1 MVSLDSSTACRYP
14 GHACETSIENGTAA
28 YAAAAVSP
36 SADPTRQFRLDDQ
49 TAIVTGASSGLG
61 ARFARVL
68 AAAGATVVVGAR
80 RYDRLEVLVGE
91 LKAGGAEAE
100 AVECDVT
107 VDADA
112 GRLIAAAIELTG
124 RVDVLV
130 NAAGIAPPED
140 EEIESPDLFRRV
152 LEVNTVGLYTCAR
165 AAAKV
170 MLDRGAGSIVN
181 VASIS
186 GLVAGDGTDTPS
198 YAASKGAV
206 VNLTR
211 ELAVKWADRGV
222 RVNALAPGWFPS
234 EMTAE
239 TLATEAG
246 QEFVNQRT
254 PLGRAG
260 RTDELDGALL
270 FLASDASSYVTG
282 HTLVVDGGWT
292 AR

>member
-1 MVSLDSSTACRYP
+1 VRSP
-14 GHACETSIENGTAA
+14 G
-28 YAAAAVSP
+28 
-36 SADPTRQFRLDDQ
+36 DPTQQFRLDER
-49 TAIVTGASSGLG
+49 TVIVTGASSGLG
-61 ARFARVL
+61 ARFASVV
-68 AAAGATVVVGAR
+68 ADAGATVIVGAR
-80 RYDRLEVLVGE
+80 RRERLEALVDD
-91 LKAGGAEAE
+91 LRSQGAEAV

-107 VDADA
+107 VDSDVD
-112 GRLIAAAIELTG
+112 GLIAAATETTG
-124 RVDVLV
+124 RLDVLV
-130 NAAGIAPPED
+130 NAAGIAPDED

-152 LEVNTVGLYTCAR
+152 MEVNAVGLYICTR
-165 AAAKV
+165 AAAGV

-186 GLVAGDGTDTPS
+186 GLVASDGLDTPS
-198 YAASKGAV
+198 YTASKGAV

-211 ELAVKWADRGV
+211 ELAVRWAPHGV

-239 TLATEAG
+239 TLSS
-246 QEFVNQRT
+246 QEGRRFVDERT
-254 PLGRAG
+254 PLRRPGRE
-260 RTDELDGALL
+260 DELDGALL

>member
-1 MVSLDSSTACRYP
+1 V
-14 GHACETSIENGTAA
+14 
-28 YAAAAVSP
+28 
-36 SADPTRQFRLDDQ
+36 
-49 TAIVTGASSGLG
+49 
-61 ARFARVL
+61 
-68 AAAGATVVVGAR
+68 
-80 RYDRLEVLVGE
+80 
-91 LKAGGAEAE
+91 

-107 VDADA
+107 VDSDVD
-112 GRLIAAAIELTG
+112 RLIAAGLEATG
-124 RVDVLV
+124 RLDVIV

-152 LEVNTVGLYTCAR
+152 LEVNAVGLYSCAR
-165 AAAKV
+165 AAARV
-170 MLDRGAGSIVN
+170 MLERGGGSIVN

-186 GLVAGDGTDTPS
+186 GLVAGDGPDTPS

-211 ELAVKWADRGV
+211 ELAVRWAPRGI

-239 TLATEAG
+239 TLASEEG
-246 QEFVNQRT
+246 RRFVDERT
-254 PLGRAG
+254 PLGRPG
-260 RTDELDGALL
+260 LLDELDGALL
-270 FLASDASSYVTG
+270 FLASEASSYVTG

>member
-1 MVSLDSSTACRYP
+1 MA
-14 GHACETSIENGTAA
+14 
-28 YAAAAVSP
+28 SP
-36 SADPTRQFRLDDQ
+36 PDPTQRFRLDEQ

-61 ARFARVL
+61 SRFARVL
-68 AAAGATVVVGAR
+68 AAAGANVVVAAR
-80 RYDRLEVLVGE
+80 RRARLEALVDDLRSE
-91 LKAGGAEAE
+91 GADAV

-107 VDADA
+107 VDPEVE
-112 GRLIAAAIELTG
+112 RLIGAGMEVTG
-124 RVDVLV
+124 HLNVLV
-130 NAAGIAPPED
+130 NAAGIAPAED

-152 LEVNTVGLYTCAR
+152 LEVNTVGLYLCTR
-165 AAAKV
+165 AAARV
-170 MLDRGAGSIVN
+170 MLDRDGGSIVN

-186 GLVAGDGTDTPS
+186 GLVAGDGPDTPS

-211 ELAVKWADRGV
+211 ELAVRWAPRGV

-239 TLATEAG
+239 TLSGEAG
-246 QEFVNQRT
+246 RQFVNERT
-254 PLGRAG
+254 PLGRPG
-260 RTDELDGALL
+260 LPDELDGALL
-270 FLASDASSYVTG
+270 FLASEASSYVTG

>member
-1 MVSLDSSTACRYP
+1 VTST
-14 GHACETSIENGTAA
+14 
-28 YAAAAVSP
+28 
-36 SADPTRQFRLDDQ
+36 DPTQRFRLDER
-49 TAIVTGASSGLG
+49 TAVVTGASSGLG

-68 AAAGATVVVGAR
+68 AGAGAVVIAGAR
-80 RYDRLEVLVGE
+80 RRERLEVLVEE
-91 LKAGGAEAE
+91 LRADGAEAD

-112 GRLIAAAIELTG
+112 ERLVAAAIELTG

-130 NAAGIAPPED
+130 NAAGIAPTEG

-152 LEVNTVGLYTCAR
+152 LEVNTVGLYTCTR
-165 AAAKV
+165 AAARV
-170 MLDRGAGSIVN
+170 MLDRARGSIVN

-186 GLVAGDGTDTPS
+186 GMVAGDGPDTPS

-211 ELAVKWADRGV
+211 ELAVKWASRGV

-246 QEFVNQRT
+246 LQFVEERT
-254 PLGRAG
+254 PLKRPG

-270 FLASDASSYVTG
+270 FLASEASSYVTG

>member
-1 MVSLDSSTACRYP
+1 MLP
-14 GHACETSIENGTAA
+14 
-28 YAAAAVSP
+28 
-36 SADPTRQFRLDDQ
+36 ADPTQQFRLDER
-49 TAIVTGASSGLG
+49 TVVVTGASSGLG
-61 ARFARVL
+61 ARFAGVV

-80 RYDRLEVLVGE
+80 RRERLETLVDG
-91 LKAGGAEAE
+91 LRSDGAEAV

-107 VDADA
+107 VDSDVDK
-112 GRLIAAAIELTG
+112 LIAAGIDATG
-124 RVDVLV
+124 RLDVLV
-130 NAAGIAPPED
+130 NAAGIAPAED

-152 LEVNTVGLYTCAR
+152 LEVNTVGLYSCAR
-165 AAAKV
+165 AAAAV

-186 GLVAGDGTDTPS
+186 GLVAGDGPDTPS

-211 ELAVKWADRGV
+211 ELAVRWAPRGV

-239 TLATEAG
+239 TLSSEAG
-246 QEFVNQRT
+246 LGFVNERT
-254 PLGRAG
+254 PLGRPG
-260 RTDELDGALL
+260 RADELDGALL
-270 FLASDASSYVTG
+270 FLASEASSYVTG